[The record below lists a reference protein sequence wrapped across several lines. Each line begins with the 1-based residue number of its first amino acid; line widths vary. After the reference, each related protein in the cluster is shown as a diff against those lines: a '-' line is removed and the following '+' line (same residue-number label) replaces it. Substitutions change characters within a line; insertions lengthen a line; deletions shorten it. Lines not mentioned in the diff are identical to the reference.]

1 MTKFLS
7 ILGKIIKIVGIAAGF
22 IPMVNPLIP
31 AGSQGTALN
40 VEDKLQKGINVLIT
54 TEQMFAAAYGPDA
67 KMGSDKLK
75 AATPFIAQIIQQ
87 TDLLIGK
94 KPKNEQLFQDAS
106 TRLTAALADVLNSY
120 GD

>member
-7 ILGKIIKIVGIAAGF
+7 ILGKIIKVVGIAAGF
-22 IPMVNPLIP
+22 IPLVNPLVP
-31 AGSQGTALN
+31 APAQGGVLIA
-40 VEDKLQKGINVLIT
+40 EDKLQKGINVLIT
-54 TEQMFAAAYGPDA
+54 TEQIFAAAYGAGA

-75 AATPFIAQIIQQ
+75 AATPFVAQIIQQ

-94 KPKNEQLFQDAS
+94 KPKNEAQFQDAA
-106 TRLTAALADVLNSY
+106 TRMTAALADILNSY